1 MKYLPI
7 LIVLIFGACS
17 QPTDDQMP
25 KDLAGKK
32 TLLAKK
38 VAEKKKL
45 EGEIAQLQQ
54 EISEL
59 SPALEK
65 EAVSVVIDTIEN
77 SRFIR
82 YIDLQGTV
90 QSEDFVNAASEIG
103 GRILQLTVKEG
114 QSVQK
119 GQLVAKTDAEAI
131 RTQKEELNKALDLAN
146 DVYDRQK
153 RLWDQNIGSEI
164 QFLQAKN
171 NKERLEKSLLTLD
184 AQLKKSN
191 VYAPISGVV
200 DMVFLKQGEVAGPG
214 VPIVQILNTN
224 RVKIVSDVPETYLGK
239 IKTGSKVDIHFP
251 TLLKTITKPVSML
264 GRTIDPSN
272 RTFKVEVNTENPQNE
287 LKPNLLAVIKISD
300 YVQEKAIVVPMELI
314 QQEVSG
320 QKFVYIATQKDSTW
334 TSQKVVVTTGESTEG
349 NVIITSGLKVGDKI
363 IMKGGKTLT
372 DGQSIIPENTK

>member
-1 MKYLPI
+1 MKYLSI
-7 LIVLIFGACS
+7 LIVLLLGACS
-17 QPTDDQMP
+17 QPADEQMP

-32 TLLAKK
+32 TLLAQKT
-38 VAEKKKL
+38 AEKKKL
-45 EGEIAQLQQ
+45 EIEIKQLQK
-54 EISEL
+54 EISAL
-59 SPALEK
+59 SPSLGK
-65 EAVSVVIDTIEN
+65 EVVSVIIDTVEN

-90 QSEDFVNAASEIG
+90 QSQDYVNAASEIG
-103 GRILQLTVKEG
+103 GRILQLNVKEG

-119 GQLVAKTDAEAI
+119 GQLIARTDAEAI

-146 DVYDRQK
+146 DVYERQK

-164 QFLQAKN
+164 QYLQAKN
-171 NKERLEKSLLTLD
+171 NKERLEKSLLTLE
-184 AQLKKSN
+184 AQLKKSS

-239 IKTGSKVDIHFP
+239 IKTGSKVEIYFP
-251 TLLKTITKPVSML
+251 TLQKTITKPVSMI

-272 RTFKVEVNTENPQNE
+272 RTFKVEVTTDNPQNE
-287 LKPNLLAVIKISD
+287 LKPNLLAIIKISD

-314 QQEVSG
+314 QQEVGG
-320 QKFVYIATQKDSTW
+320 QKFVYVAAQKDTSW
-334 TSQKVVVTTGESTEG
+334 TSQKVIVTTGESTEG
-349 NVIITSGLKVGDKI
+349 NVIITSGLKFGDKI

-372 DGQSIIPENTK
+372 DGQPIIPENTK